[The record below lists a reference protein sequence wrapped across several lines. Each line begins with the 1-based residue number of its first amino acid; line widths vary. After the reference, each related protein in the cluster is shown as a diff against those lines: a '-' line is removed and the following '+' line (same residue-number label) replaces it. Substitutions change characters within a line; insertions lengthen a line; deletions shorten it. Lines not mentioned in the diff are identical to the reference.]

1 MVQRLALE
9 LGCGTHVQRLYNARI
24 DCRNDVHSSG
34 QIRLSNTGFPRVRKA
49 SLHSRLTVT
58 DEGNCQSYKDLLALA
73 QIGRCMCIPVKLA
86 EIRALTHG
94 FSLALPLCRRATMRE
109 S

>member
-34 QIRLSNTGFPRVRKA
+34 QIRLSNTGFPRVRKV
-49 SLHSRLTVT
+49 SLHSRLTVA
-58 DEGNCQSYKDLLALA
+58 DKGNGQPHKDLLALA
-73 QIGRCMCIPVKLA
+73 QVGHGMGIPVKLA
-86 EIRALTHG
+86 KIRTLTHG
-94 FSLALPLCRRATMRE
+94 FSLALPQRGRATMRE